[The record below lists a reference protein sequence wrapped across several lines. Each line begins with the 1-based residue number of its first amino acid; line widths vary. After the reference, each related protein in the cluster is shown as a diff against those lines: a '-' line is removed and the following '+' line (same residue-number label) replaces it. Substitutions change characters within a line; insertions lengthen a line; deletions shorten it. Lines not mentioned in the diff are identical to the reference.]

1 MTLIYKLFGL
11 GTLLVVLRTILEKA
25 DKKDVA
31 FWLELGGLII
41 AMLWTAPEIKKLL
54 DTMMRLFNYF

>member
-11 GTLLVVLRTILEKA
+11 GTLLVVMRTILEKA

-31 FWLELGGLII
+31 FWLEFAGLII
-41 AMLWTAPEIKKLL
+41 AMLWTAPELKKLL
-54 DTMMRLFNYF
+54 DTMTKMFGKY